1 MTTSPLTKKLQ
12 IKPGRTLVVL
22 GAPPGFLKMLEPF
35 PEGARRLTSLRG
47 RVDVLLVFVRTLR
60 EALASVGKAKHGL
73 VDNGILWVCYPKL
86 TSASA
91 GELSRDVLWK
101 ALEPLGFGPVSMV
114 AIDSTWSAM
123 RFRAL
128 R

>member
-35 PEGARRLTSLRG
+35 PGGARRLTSLRG

-101 ALEPLGFGPVSMV
+101 ALEPLGVGPVSMV
-114 AIDSTWSAM
+114 AIDATWSAM
-123 RFRAL
+123 RFRVL